1 MIIKKLELQ
10 GFKSFVDRTKVVFH
24 PGITAIVG
32 PNGTGKSNLV
42 DALLWVLG
50 GRRQR
55 TVRGDRTD
63 DIIFNGNAKR
73 PPVSMADVVLSLG
86 GGEDGEMTVSHRAFR
101 SGESEY
107 RLDGKGVRLRD
118 IQEEL
123 WKHSIGEAEYFVIEQ
138 GAIGTFVTS
147 KPLEKRALLEEAAGT
162 AYYKDKKRQAQ
173 NKLETSEQ
181 NMTRLEDIVAEV
193 EKAKNS
199 LQRQA
204 SAANRYRRLR
214 ERIRELTSF
223 HYLRKDIHLV
233 AAQAEA
239 AAAHDACLE
248 KERDV
253 MSRIKAEEHDLAGV
267 RKTLWDHEKAL
278 KESQERVYAVKSQ
291 AARLEGEIER
301 ETKRAEFLEESRRK
315 AEASREEFRAEM
327 LALELESV
335 QARSGLE
342 GMTADL
348 EGRRSEVE
356 ASAVLVREAKE
367 KTAARAADI
376 QALRDEH
383 LRKFQELTEKRNEA
397 IKVEKELELVARQE
411 EKLRAQA
418 SGQAALLAETEAAL
432 ARFES
437 EIASRE
443 GVRAEKE
450 RSIASL
456 QSDLASARAAA
467 DGLRARIAV
476 LKESRDAAVYQL
488 KALRTV
494 DAKERAGV
502 AAEDI
507 PGSFG
512 LLADLVRTSSED
524 APLFDVF
531 WKDEAKARVILPEEF
546 LKALRPGLKGSYLLV
561 PGRVRSAVPPD
572 VLGDPEV
579 IGLLKGRVR
588 ADARFRDHLDRLDE
602 AVIVREPAAAVRL
615 WLRFPGLNFITP
627 SGDLLLAS
635 GLLRLGAKGDGIIA
649 LTQEIH
655 GLEERAADLEEELV
669 PPTAALEAQEAECR
683 SLETAVE
690 RERASLIEED
700 LALQDRLRE
709 RKFGRVEMEKAS
721 TSAEIIA
728 RELAVLAAEK
738 ESMDRNLEALHAAAA
753 AAEADE
759 RTFGESVEAARLEFA
774 AVREKDGEDERRH
787 FGLKAQC
794 DLLAEKM
801 NGLSV
806 QIQGLSRRKEATE
819 AKIASLEQEIRED
832 ESGKEKLGEYVRDL
846 SVRTKA
852 LEDESAIGEKSLE
865 ETETSLCEVRKR
877 QDELEA
883 RLQAARED
891 EEAAKDARVKAEIR
905 KAEIDRDLVNLE
917 ETCWQDLKK
926 TLAELR
932 AEAEAAA
939 AAVVPGAAE
948 AAELEEEILPEDEEV
963 SEEAQPPAEGA
974 APGPELAEGQAAVSP
989 EGRPAAEP
997 AKPRRAPR
1005 KLRPVAELSDE
1016 EVEQELEES
1025 RDSLNRFKAVNLM
1038 AEEEFLEQKKRFDFL
1053 VQQRKDLRDS
1063 IDATGEAI
1071 RKIDEESK
1079 SQFLKALE
1087 EVNTNFRDI
1096 FALVFKGGHAEVK
1109 LLEPDNAL
1117 ESGVEIVAQPPGKRV
1132 QNLALL
1138 SGGEK
1143 SLTSMAFMFALFRYR
1158 PSPFCFLDE
1167 VDAALDEVN
1176 LGRFLDLMKAI
1187 KHETQFI
1194 IITHNYKTMEV
1205 ADYIYGTTMEEPN
1218 ITKLYSVKL
1227 ERKEEIKA
1235 DA

>member
-1 MIIKKLELQ
+1 MIIKKIELQ

-50 GRRQR
+50 GHRQR

-86 GGEDGEMTVSHRAFR
+86 GEDGEMAVSHRAFR

-118 IQEEL
+118 IQQEL

-181 NMTRLEDIVAEV
+181 NMTRLEDIISEV

-223 HYLRKDIHLV
+223 HYLRKDVHLV
-233 AAQAEA
+233 RAQAEA

-248 KERDV
+248 KERGV
-253 MSRIKAEEHDLAGV
+253 MSRIKAEEHSLAGV
-267 RKTLWDHEKAL
+267 RNSLWDLEKAL

-301 ETKRAEFLEESRRK
+301 ETKRVEFLEESRRK
-315 AEASREEFRAEM
+315 AEAAREELRAEM

-356 ASAVLVREAKE
+356 SSAILVREAKGR
-367 KTAARAADI
+367 TAARTADL

-383 LRKFQELTEKRNEA
+383 LRAFQELTEKRNDTVKA
-397 IKVEKELELVARQE
+397 EKELELVLRQE
-411 EKLRAQA
+411 EKLRSQA

-437 EIASRE
+437 EIAARE
-443 GVRAEKE
+443 DARAGKE
-450 RSIASL
+450 LSIASL
-456 QSDLASARAAA
+456 QSELASARAAA
-467 DGLRARIAV
+467 DELRGRIAAF
-476 LKESRDAAVYQL
+476 KESRDAAVYQL
-488 KALRTV
+488 QALRTV

-502 AAEDI
+502 AAEDL

-512 LLADLVRTSSED
+512 LLADLVRTSAED

-561 PGRVRSAVPPD
+561 PGRVRSAVPPE

-579 IGLLKGRVR
+579 VGLLKGRVR
-588 ADARFRDHLDRLDE
+588 PDDRFRDHLDRLDE
-602 AVIVREPAAAVRL
+602 AVIVREAAAAVRL

-635 GLLRLGAKGDGIIA
+635 GLLRLGEKGDGMIA
-649 LTQEIH
+649 LAQEIR
-655 GLEERAADLEEELV
+655 GLEEQAARLEDEIARPV
-669 PPTAALEAQEAECR
+669 AALEAKEAECR
-683 SLETAVE
+683 SLEAALE
-690 RERASLIEED
+690 RERASLLDEEQV
-700 LALQDRLRE
+700 LQDRLRE

-728 RELAVLAAEK
+728 RELAVLAADK
-738 ESMDRNLEALHAAAA
+738 ESMNRNLEALRAASAI
-753 AAEADE
+753 AEEAE
-759 RTFGESVEAARLEFA
+759 RALGERDEAARRELV
-774 AVREKDGEDERRH
+774 AVREKDGEEERRH
-787 FGLKAQC
+787 FGLKAEC

-801 NGLSV
+801 NGLNA
-806 QIQGLSRRKEATE
+806 QIQSLARRKEATE
-819 AKIASLEQEIRED
+819 AKIVALEVEIRD
-832 ESGKEKLGEYVRDL
+832 AESGKEKLGEYVREL
-846 SVRTKA
+846 SVKTGV
-852 LEDESAIGEKSLE
+852 LEDESAAGEKALE
-865 ETETSLCEVRKR
+865 ETEAALGDVRKR

-883 RLQAARED
+883 RLRAARED
-891 EEAAKDARVKAEIR
+891 EEAAKDTRVKAEIR

-932 AEAEAAA
+932 AETEAAA
-939 AAVVPGAAE
+939 AAAAPGAEE
-948 AAELEEEILPEDEEV
+948 AAELEEEILPEDEEAV
-963 SEEAQPPAEGA
+963 EEAQPAAANQAAA
-974 APGPELAEGQAAVSP
+974 APEGQAA
-989 EGRPAAEP
+989 PAAEP

-1016 EVEQELEES
+1016 EVEKELEES
-1025 RDSLNRFKAVNLM
+1025 RDALLRFKAVNLM
-1038 AEEEFLEQKKRFDFL
+1038 AEEEYLEQKKRFDFL
-1053 VQQRKDLRDS
+1053 SEQRKDLRDS

-1079 SQFLKALE
+1079 NKFLKALE
-1087 EVNTNFRDI
+1087 EVNTNFREI

-1167 VDAALDEVN
+1167 VDAALDDVN

-1187 KHETQFI
+1187 KHQTQFI

-1218 ITKLYSVKL
+1218 ITKLYSVKI
-1227 ERKEEIKA
+1227 ERKEELKA
-1235 DA
+1235 GA

>member
-10 GFKSFVDRTKVVFH
+10 GFKSFVDRTKIVFH

-50 GRRQR
+50 GHRQR

-63 DIIFNGNAKR
+63 DIIFNGNTKR
-73 PPVSMADVVLSLG
+73 PPTSMADVVLSL

-123 WKHSIGEAEYFVIEQ
+123 WRHSIGDAEYFVIEQ

-147 KPLEKRALLEEAAGT
+147 KPLEKRALLEAAAGT

-173 NKLETSEQ
+173 NKIETSEQ
-181 NMTRLEDIVAEV
+181 NMTRLEDIIAEV

-233 AAQAEA
+233 RAQAEA
-239 AAAHDACLE
+239 AAAHDVCLE
-248 KERDV
+248 KERGV
-253 MSRIKAEEHDLAGV
+253 MSGIRAEEHDLAGV
-267 RKTLWDHEKAL
+267 RKTLWDLEKAL
-278 KESQERVYAVKSQ
+278 RESQERVYAVKSQ

-301 ETKRAEFLEESRRK
+301 ETKRAGFLEESRRK
-315 AEASREEFRAEM
+315 AEAAREELRAEM

-356 ASAVLVREAKE
+356 SSAMLVREAKGR
-367 KTAARAADI
+367 TAAHAADL
-376 QALRDEH
+376 QALRDGH
-383 LRKFQELTEKRNEA
+383 LRAFQELTEKRNDA
-397 IKVEKELELVARQE
+397 VKVEKELELVLRQE
-411 EKLRAQA
+411 EKLRSQA
-418 SGQAALLAETEAAL
+418 SGQAALLVETEAAL

-437 EIASRE
+437 EIASRD
-443 GVRAEKE
+443 GARAEKE

-467 DGLRARIAV
+467 DGLRARIAA
-476 LKESRDAAVYQL
+476 LKESRDAFVYQL

-502 AAEDI
+502 ASEDI

-512 LLADLVRTSSED
+512 LLADLVRTSAED

-561 PGRVRSAVPPD
+561 PGRVRSAVPAE

-579 IGLLKGRVR
+579 LGLLKGRVR
-588 ADARFRDHLDRLDE
+588 TDDGFRDHLDRLDE
-602 AVIVREPAAAVRL
+602 AVIVREAAAAVRL
-615 WLRFPGLNFITP
+615 WLRSPGLNFITP

-635 GLLRLGAKGDGIIA
+635 GLLRLGAKGDGMIA
-649 LTQEIH
+649 LAQEIR
-655 GLEERAADLEEELV
+655 GLEERAAGLEDEIA
-669 PPTAALEAQEAECR
+669 PPSAALEAKETECR
-683 SLETAVE
+683 SLETALE
-690 RERASLIEED
+690 RERASLLEEEHS
-700 LALQDRLRE
+700 LQDRIRE

-728 RELAVLAAEK
+728 RELAVMAGEK
-738 ESMDRNLEALHAAAA
+738 ESMARNLEALRTTVAAAG
-753 AAEADE
+753 EDE
-759 RTFGESVEAARLEFA
+759 RALGEHVEAARREL
-774 AVREKDGEDERRH
+774 AVVQEKDGEEERRH
-787 FGLKAQC
+787 FGLKAGC

-801 NGLSV
+801 NGLNV
-806 QIQGLSRRKEATE
+806 QIQSLARRKEATE
-819 AKIASLEQEIRED
+819 AKIAGLEAEVREA
-832 ESGKEKLGEYVRDL
+832 ESGKEELGEYVREL
-846 SVRTKA
+846 TLKTGA
-852 LEDESAIGEKSLE
+852 LEDESVAGERTLE
-865 ETETSLCEVRKR
+865 VSETSLRDVRKR

-883 RLQAARED
+883 RLRAARED
-891 EEAAKDARVKAEIR
+891 EETAKDARVKAEIH

-932 AEAEAAA
+932 AETEAAA
-939 AAVVPGAAE
+939 AVAAPRAGE
-948 AAELEEEILPEDEEV
+948 AAELEEEILPEDEEAA
-963 SEEAQPPAEGA
+963 EEAQPAD
-974 APGPELAEGQAAVSP
+974 APEGQLA
-989 EGRPAAEP
+989 PAAEP
-997 AKPRRAPR
+997 VKPRRALR

-1016 EVEQELEES
+1016 DVEKELEES
-1025 RDSLNRFKAVNLM
+1025 RDALLRFKAVNLM
-1038 AEEEFLEQKKRFDFL
+1038 AEEEYLEQKKRFDFL
-1053 VQQRKDLRDS
+1053 SEQRKDLRES

-1087 EVNTNFRDI
+1087 EVNTNFREI

-1109 LLEPDNAL
+1109 LLDPENAL

-1167 VDAALDEVN
+1167 VDAALDDVN

-1187 KHETQFI
+1187 KHQTQFI

-1218 ITKLYSVKL
+1218 ITQLYSVKM
-1227 ERKEEIKA
+1227 ERKEELKA

>member
-50 GRRQR
+50 GRRQK

-63 DIIFNGNAKR
+63 DIIFNGSVKR

-86 GGEDGEMTVSHRAFR
+86 GEDGELAISHRAFR

-107 RLDGKGVRLRD
+107 RMDGKGVRLRD

-147 KPLEKRALLEEAAGT
+147 KPNEKRALLEEAAGT

-181 NMTRLEDIVAEV
+181 NMTRLEDIISEV

-223 HYLRKDIHLV
+223 HYLRKDVHLV
-233 AAQAEA
+233 GAQAEA

-248 KERDV
+248 KEREV
-253 MSRIKAEEHDLAGV
+253 MSRIKTEEHELAGV
-267 RKTLWDHEKAL
+267 RKTLWELEKAL

-315 AEASREEFRAEM
+315 AEASREELRAEM

-367 KTAARAADI
+367 RTAARAADI

-383 LRKFQELTEKRNEA
+383 LRKYQDLTEKRNDA
-397 IKVEKELELVARQE
+397 VRIEKELELVLRQE
-411 EKLRAQA
+411 EKLRSQA

-437 EIASRE
+437 EIAARE
-443 GVRAEKE
+443 GARTEKE
-450 RSIASL
+450 RTIAAL
-456 QSDLASARAAA
+456 QADLAAARAAA
-467 DGLRARIAV
+467 DELRARIAA
-476 LKESRDAAVYQL
+476 LKERRDAAVYQL
-488 KALRTV
+488 KALRNV

-512 LLADLVRTSSED
+512 LLADLVRTSTED

-561 PGRVRSAVPPD
+561 PGRVRSVVPPE
-572 VLGDPEV
+572 VLGDPDV
-579 IGLLKGRVR
+579 VGLLKGRVR
-588 ADARFRDHLDRLDE
+588 TDARFRDPLDRLDE
-602 AVIVREPAAAVRL
+602 AVIVREAAAAVRL

-635 GLLRLGAKGDGIIA
+635 GLLRLGAKGDGMIA

-655 GLEERAADLEEELV
+655 ELEERAAALEAEIV
-669 PPTAALEAQEAECR
+669 PPAAALEAREAECR
-683 SLETAVE
+683 SLEAALEQE
-690 RERASLIEED
+690 RESLLEEEHT
-700 LALQDRLRE
+700 LQDRLRE
-709 RKFGRVEMEKAS
+709 RKFGRIEMEKVT

-728 RELAVLAAEK
+728 RESQVLAGEK
-738 ESMDRNLEALHAAAA
+738 ESLTRNLETLRAAAA
-753 AAEADE
+753 AAEEDE
-759 RTFGESVEAARLEFA
+759 RGLNERVEAARRELS

-787 FGLKAQC
+787 FGLRAEC
-794 DLLAEKM
+794 ELLAEKI
-801 NGLSV
+801 NGLGV
-806 QIQGLSRRKEATE
+806 QIQGLARRKEATE
-819 AKIASLEQEIRED
+819 AKIAGLEQEIRD
-832 ESGKEKLGEYVRDL
+832 GESGREKIGDYIGEL
-846 SVRTKA
+846 SAKTKA
-852 LEDESAIGEKSLE
+852 LEEESGADEKALGE
-865 ETETSLCEVRKR
+865 TDTSLRDVRKR

-891 EEAAKDARVKAEIR
+891 EEAAKDARVKAEIH

-939 AAVVPGAAE
+939 TAAIPGAAE
-948 AAELEEEILPEDEEV
+948 AAEMEEEILPEDEEGAD
-963 SEEAQPPAEGA
+963 EAPPAADGTVAVAA
-974 APGPELAEGQAAVSP
+974 APEAGAAEGQ
-989 EGRPAAEP
+989 PAPVAET
-997 AKPRRAPR
+997 ARPRRAPR

-1016 EVEQELEES
+1016 EVEKELEES
-1025 RDSLNRFKAVNLM
+1025 RDHLLRFKAVNLM

-1053 VQQRKDLRDS
+1053 FQQRKDLRDS

-1079 SQFLKALE
+1079 NKFLRALE
-1087 EVNTNFRDI
+1087 EVNKNFGEI
-1096 FALVFKGGHAEVK
+1096 FSLVFKGGHAEVK

-1187 KHETQFI
+1187 KNETQFI

-1227 ERKEEIKA
+1227 ERKEELKA